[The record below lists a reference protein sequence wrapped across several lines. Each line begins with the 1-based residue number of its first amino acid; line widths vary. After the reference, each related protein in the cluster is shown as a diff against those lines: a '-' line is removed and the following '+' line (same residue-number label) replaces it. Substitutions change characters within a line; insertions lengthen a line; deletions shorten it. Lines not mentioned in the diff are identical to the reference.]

1 MEGEVM
7 KTAQN
12 SIEAFER
19 ASRIFLDVIKV
30 FNPFDEDLAK
40 EGVYETQLIRFTELW
55 AELIFVKKHILWE
68 DCRNCVLWSF
78 YPWKSTEDMVFQE
91 YLPHIVQAVWVEWS
105 SV

>member
-1 MEGEVM
+1 M
-7 KTAQN
+7 KTVQN